1 MAGKFQKGKL
11 RTLGINS
18 EGIRE
23 KIKEIRENLED
34 QRKFRKLGKLRRL
47 GKMMNIREN

>member
-23 KIKEIRENLED
+23 KIKEIRENLD